1 MGSHY
6 VPQQY
11 LRAFEVPDDPGTIWT
26 YDKKHGTCKRLPIK
40 NIAQAPG
47 FYPPDVEAELNSKLE
62 GPANSILAQLTNL
75 RPISQEQQVH
85 FAFYIAGMI
94 KRVPRRRRISRE
106 ETLPKALKNTMDAIM
121 AEVQEFAAT
130 TSNREM
136 ADRRVAEVQRLREK
150 FSDEP
155 PAGVIEQIESP
166 WPTKKMAE
174 AVLAMTWRIVFTK
187 GPQYVIT
194 SDNPAFFF
202 EGLGVGT
209 PDSEI
214 AFPLSPSVALMGS
227 RQGKPGEMIFV
238 EIKQKIVREVNRR
251 MAAGAERLIFAREQ
265 QPWLPAA
272 MAKPHAY
279 LSKIAW

>member
-11 LRAFEVPDDPGTIWT
+11 LRAFEVPDDPGMIWT
-26 YDKKHGTCKRLPIK
+26 YAKREGTCKKLPIK

-47 FYPPDVEAELNSKLE
+47 FYPPDVEAELNEKLE
-62 GPANSILAQLTNL
+62 GPANIILTELTNL
-75 RPISQEQQVH
+75 RPISPEQQVH
-85 FAFYIAGMI
+85 FAIYIAAMI

-106 ETLPKALKNTMDAIM
+106 EILPKALKDTMDAMM
-121 AEVQEFAAT
+121 AEVEEFAAT
-130 TSNREM
+130 TSNKEIGE
-136 ADRRVAEVQRLREK
+136 RRIAEVERIRKQ
-150 FSDEP
+150 FSEEP
-155 PAGVIEQIESP
+155 PSDVVDQIESP

-174 AVLAMTWRIVFTK
+174 AVLAMTWRFTFTT
-187 GPQYVIT
+187 GPQYFIT

-202 EGLGVGT
+202 EGPGVGT
-209 PDSEI
+209 PDSEV
-214 AFPLSPSVALMGS
+214 AFPLSPNVALMGS
-227 RQGKPGEMIFV
+227 RQGTRGEMIFL

-251 MAAGAERLIFAREQ
+251 LAAGAERLIFAREQ

-272 MAKPHAY
+272 MSKRRAY